1 MLVSRY
7 MLESDEAA
15 ESPLTSLSVKNF
27 VRSVGSRTPAP
38 GGGSVAALIGSLVSL
53 ISPVHIQC
61 IHTTCSGSTKIQ
73 FNNKVF
79 IIKFKT
85 GIWYHDCFYCFTFI
99 PSIIERYCSC
109 YFRVTVLTLS
119 IISFTDQDRLA

>member
-53 ISPVHIQC
+53 ISLYIYNVYIQYAVVQLKYNL
-61 IHTTCSGSTKIQ
+61 T
-73 FNNKVF
+73 
-79 IIKFKT
+79 IK
-85 GIWYHDCFYCFTFI
+85 C
-99 PSIIERYCSC
+99 
-109 YFRVTVLTLS
+109 L
-119 IISFTDQDRLA
+119 